1 MTMSVV
7 FSGERKSADCVYDIK
22 NHLKNFLNL
31 FMMIGC
37 AGSLLLCLGF
47 LHLQQAAA
55 SLHGAAPASPCGG
68 LSCYR
73 TQGLDRVGSVVVTHK
88 LSFAV
93 TCGISPD

>member
-22 NHLKNFLNL
+22 NHLKKFLNL

-47 LHLQQAAA
+47 LQLQQAAA
-55 SLHGAAPASPCGG
+55 SLHGAVRLLLVVAC
-68 LSCYR
+68 LV
-73 TQGLDRVGSVVVTHK
+73 TEHRV
-88 LSFAV
+88 
-93 TCGISPD
+93 